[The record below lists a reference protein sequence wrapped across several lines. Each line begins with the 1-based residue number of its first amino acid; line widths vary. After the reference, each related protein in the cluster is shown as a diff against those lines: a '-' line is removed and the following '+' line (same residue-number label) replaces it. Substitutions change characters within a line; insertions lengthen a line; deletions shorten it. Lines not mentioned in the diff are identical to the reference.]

1 MIERNYQIIA
11 DNLRYLRIMH
21 QLTQEQ
27 VAEKANISVEHYN
40 KIENNKRHIGMRTYL
55 KILDSY
61 DLTEKDHI
69 LYAVKKI
76 PEDLYVEII
85 KNVLQ
90 ECNEDE
96 IRILLDIILSI
107 KILLNKM

>member
-55 KILDSY
+55 KILDS
-61 DLTEKDHI
+61 
-69 LYAVKKI
+69 V
-76 PEDLYVEII
+76 
-85 KNVLQ
+85 
-90 ECNEDE
+90 C
-96 IRILLDIILSI
+96 
-107 KILLNKM
+107 